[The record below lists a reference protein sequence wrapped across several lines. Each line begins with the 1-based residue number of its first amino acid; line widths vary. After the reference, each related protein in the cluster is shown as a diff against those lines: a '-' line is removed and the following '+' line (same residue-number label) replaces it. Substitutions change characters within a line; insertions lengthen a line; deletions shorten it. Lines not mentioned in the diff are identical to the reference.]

1 MINTSPFGMVI
12 SPEEFM
18 IILLVPPVGVALT
31 IGVLHPFSDPL
42 ESEIDVVCTD
52 GGALC
57 AKNAG
62 MLGTGM
68 PGIVGGA
75 DVNVA

>member
-18 IILLVPPVGVALT
+18 TILLVPPVGVALT
-31 IGVLHPFSDPL
+31 IGVLHLSDPL
-42 ESEIDVVCTD
+42 ESEIDVACTD

-62 MLGTGM
+62 M

>member
-31 IGVLHPFSDPL
+31 IGVLQFSDPL

-68 PGIVGGA
+68 PSIVGGA

>member
-31 IGVLHPFSDPL
+31 IGVLQFSDPL